1 MTAKPIIERAYE
13 LAKSG
18 LCATVAELERAL
30 RLEGYRTFNELSGR
44 DLRRRLSALCRGIE
58 TPEPPPKAE
67 RRARR
72 QTRPR
77 ILGA

>member
-1 MTAKPIIERAYE
+1 MTTTPIIERAYE

-44 DLRRRLSALCRGIE
+44 DLRRRLSALCRGIDS
-58 TPEPPPKAE
+58 PAAPKPE